1 MARNYYI
8 LVTINQL
15 TPRSDCQ
22 FSPPAITYF
31 LLNKLQEFGDRSR
44 QQLLLDM
51 FEYSHNLFPG

>member
-15 TPRSDCQ
+15 TPRSDSQ
-22 FSPPAITYF
+22 FPPPATTYF
-31 LLNKLQEFGDRSR
+31 LLNKLQEFGGRSR
-44 QQLLLDM
+44 QQLPLDM